1 MCCTSTPPPPFFPK
15 HTQIK
20 EYLETGNVAALHG
33 DKSLP
38 AGKVQKEALED
49 AGAADALKYM

>member
-1 MCCTSTPPPPFFPK
+1 MCAGVGSMYVCV
-15 HTQIK
+15 QIK

-33 DKSLP
+33 DRSLP
-38 AGKVQKEALED
+38 AGKVQKEVLED